1 LKKYQVVS
9 LEHLS
14 DDILVEQL
22 KKGRNEALDELYR
35 RYASRIY
42 LYCQKTAYHL
52 SYQDLED
59 MVQDIFFK
67 VIRSINSFKR
77 EKASFSTWIFRI
89 AHNLC
94 VDLIRKQGRRK
105 TYSIV
110 SAKDDY
116 KGSAVTEETLIDPA
130 KSIEQEFAEEQEIRE
145 LNECIERI
153 DKDQE
158 KQALLLYYI
167 NEKVYREIASIMKR
181 SISMVRNLIKAA
193 EEKVKECMEAKG
205 LGEKVR

>member
-1 LKKYQVVS
+1 MRDLMIKDGR

-35 RYASRIY
+35 RYASKIY
-42 LYCQKTAYHL
+42 FYCQKTAYHL
-52 SYQDLED
+52 SPQDLED
-59 MVQDIFFK
+59 IVQDIFLK
-67 VIRSINSFKR
+67 VIRSINSFNRK
-77 EKASFSTWIFRI
+77 KASFSTWIFRI

-105 TYSIV
+105 TYSII

-116 KGSAVTEETLIDPA
+116 KGPAVTEETLADPG
-130 KSIEQEFAEEQEIRE
+130 KSIEQEYDDEQEVKE
-145 LNECIERI
+145 LNDCIE
-153 DKDQE
+153 KLPKEQE

-167 NEKVYREIASIMKR
+167 NEKVYREIADIMKR
-181 SISMVRNLIKAA
+181 SISLVRNLIKAA
-193 EEKVKECMEAKG
+193 EQNVKECMEMKG
-205 LGEKVR
+205 FGEN